1 MGVQGSQLQVWRA
14 PEGADYVSLGGRKT
28 PERCVLTAGQLGEVM
43 TESANIAYTFARSF
57 LQRLPEAQG
66 RRSFFAD
73 NALHVHFPAG
83 ATPKDGPSA
92 GCALVTSLL
101 SLALDRAVKPDLAMT
116 GQLLAAPCAGLV
128 SAHLPA
134 CVLPYLFSHERC
146 AIC

>member
-1 MGVQGSQLQVWRA
+1 MAIL
-14 PEGADYVSLGGRKT
+14 
-28 PERCVLTAGQLGEVM
+28 AGQLGEVM

-66 RRSFFAD
+66 RRSFFVE

-116 GQLLAAPCAGLV
+116 GEPLSTLSMSELGLCSTRCGLHRQQHVAMGGIALQRVDPEPEHSATSQAALV
-128 SAHLPA
+128 
-134 CVLPYLFSHERC
+134 FSS
-146 AIC
+146 